1 MSLISLVGAGK
12 DYGIRTLFSDLELHV
27 GPRERLG
34 LIGPNGAG
42 KSTLLRVLAGRE
54 PLDRGE
60 RRCSSRLNVVLLD
73 QEPDLDPSRTVL
85 EEVFAAG
92 GERLALLREHEELS
106 LALAAD
112 PSSDTLLARLS
123 SCNARMD
130 SCNAWD
136 LERDCREVLERLG
149 IGGASE
155 LLGRRVGELS
165 GGNRRRVALAAA
177 LVAQPEVL
185 LLDEPTNHLDAEG
198 VEWLQG
204 WLDRFAGA
212 LVLVT
217 HDRYLLDRVTR
228 RIVAVERGEARPY
241 EGNYATYL
249 ERRAEEEASEQASAA
264 KFRGSLRRELAWL
277 RQGPKARSTK
287 QKARLQRIEA
297 MREAPTR
304 QAKGQVSLAST
315 ARRIGKQAI
324 TAEGLTVAV
333 PISRPAAKG
342 DAEPAPSRG
351 ERATALTQPEHP
363 TTSGQGSDAEAPAPR
378 LLLRDFSYDFSP
390 EDRVGIIGPNGV
402 GKSSLLEVIAGR
414 RAPSAGKLELG
425 STVKLAY
432 FDQHSEVLLADRAQR
447 KVIEVVQEAAS
458 RVEVDGVE
466 LSASQLLERFLFP
479 PAQQHQPVAKLSGGE
494 RRRLHLCRLLIE
506 APNVLLLDE
515 PTNDLDVQTLGVLE
529 DFLEDFRGCVVV
541 VSHDRWFLD
550 RTVDRLFCFRDGQLE
565 RFEGNYSSYLE
576 RQQAAAGRPA
586 GGQRAGSAPSGP
598 EAGVVATEPVGPAP
612 AGKGR
617 PSGQSAPPR
626 RRSFKENR
634 ELETIERDLPLWEER
649 RRSLETSLASPG
661 GGDYSQLET
670 LTHELA
676 ELVER
681 IHGAEERWL
690 ELSERPT

>member
-12 DYGIRTLFSDLELHV
+12 DYGIRTLFSNLELHV

-60 RRCSSRLNVVLLD
+60 RRCSGRLNVVLLD
-73 QEPDLDPSRTVL
+73 QEPDLDPTRTVL

-112 PSSDTLLARLS
+112 PASDTLLARLS
-123 SCNARMD
+123 SCNHRMD
-130 SCNAWD
+130 SCHAWD

-149 IGGASE
+149 IGGGSE

-217 HDRYLLDRVTR
+217 HDRYLLDRVAR

-297 MREAPTR
+297 MREAPSR

-324 TAEGLTVAV
+324 TAEGLAVAV
-333 PISRPAAKG
+333 PASDPAHRPDSPGA
-342 DAEPAPSRG
+342 
-351 ERATALTQPEHP
+351 
-363 TTSGQGSDAEAPAPR
+363 R

-414 RAPSAGKLELG
+414 REPSAGSLELG

-447 KVIEVVQEAAS
+447 KVIDVVQEAAS

-479 PAQQHQPVAKLSGGE
+479 PAQQHQPVVKLSGGE

-515 PTNDLDVQTLGVLE
+515 PTNDLDVHTLGVLE

-586 GGQRAGSAPSGP
+586 GGATRAGSAAARAETAAGAPDP
-598 EAGVVATEPVGPAP
+598 EGPAP
-612 AGKGR
+612 SSNTRA
-617 PSGQSAPPR
+617 SAKPTPPR

-634 ELETIERDLPLWEER
+634 ELESIERDLPLWEER
-649 RRSLETSLASPG
+649 RSSLETSLANPS
-661 GGDYSQLET
+661 GGDYGQLET
-670 LTHELA
+670 LTQELA
-676 ELVER
+676 QLAEQ
-681 IHGAEERWL
+681 IHSAEERWL
-690 ELSERPT
+690 ELSERPN

>member
-12 DYGIRTLFSDLELHV
+12 DYGIRSLFSDLELHV

-60 RRCSSRLNVVLLD
+60 RRCSSKLNVVLLD
-73 QEPDLDPSRTVL
+73 QEPDLDPARTVL

-112 PSSDTLLARLS
+112 PASDTLLARLS
-123 SCNARMD
+123 SCNHRMD

-149 IGGASE
+149 IGGGSE

-204 WLDRFAGA
+204 WLDRYSGA

-304 QAKGQVSLAST
+304 QAKGQVSLTST

-324 TAEGLTVAV
+324 TAAGLCVGV
-333 PISRPAAKG
+333 PASPPGG
-342 DAEPAPSRG
+342 DASGPSTGRPEGPTEP
-351 ERATALTQPEHP
+351 PE
-363 TTSGQGSDAEAPAPR
+363 EAPHPGPDNPGPR

-414 RAPSAGKLELG
+414 RMPSAGTLELG

-447 KVIEVVQEAAS
+447 KVIDVVQEAAS

-466 LSASQLLERFLFP
+466 VSASQLLERFLFP

-515 PTNDLDVQTLGVLE
+515 PTNDLDVNTLGVLE

-586 GGQRAGSAPSGP
+586 GGAAQTGSAP
-598 EAGVVATEPVGPAP
+598 AP
-612 AGKGR
+612 SSNNR
-617 PSGQSAPPR
+617 PTAKPTPPR

-634 ELETIERDLPLWEER
+634 ELESIERDLPLWEER
-649 RRSLETSLASPG
+649 RGSLETRLANPS
-661 GGDYSQLET
+661 GGDYGQLET
-670 LTHELA
+670 LTQELA

-681 IHGAEERWL
+681 IHSAEERWL
-690 ELSERPT
+690 DLSERPN